1 MSRRDRIQQ
10 GIDQLRMA
18 IPDLHGVL
26 LATSEGM
33 PLVYS
38 LGENN
43 DPGRLAALAAAVT
56 SLGRRVT
63 EALASGTC
71 QEVSVLGSEGQ
82 MLLYAAGPK
91 AVLAVLGPAHLNH
104 ALVQLAAR
112 NAAQQIV
119 QSL

>member
-18 IPDLHGVL
+18 VPDLQGVL
-26 LATSEGM
+26 LATNEGM
-33 PLVYS
+33 PLVHS
-38 LGENN
+38 IDEAG
-43 DPGRLAALAAAVT
+43 DPGQIAALAAAVT

-63 EALASGTC
+63 ESLDSGSC
-71 QEVSVLGSEGQ
+71 QEVSVLGSDGQ
-82 MLLYAAGPK
+82 MHLYAAGPK
-91 AVLAVLGPAHLNH
+91 AVLAVLGPAHMNS

-119 QSL
+119 QAL

>member
-18 IPDLHGVL
+18 IPDLDGVL
-26 LATSEGM
+26 LATNEGM
-33 PLVYS
+33 PLVHS
-38 LGENN
+38 VSEHG
-43 DPGRLAALAAAVT
+43 DPGRIAALAAAVN

-63 EALASGTC
+63 ESLASGSC

-82 MLLYAAGPK
+82 MLLYPAGPK
-91 AVLAVLGPAHLNH
+91 AVLAVLCPAHLNS

-112 NAAQQIV
+112 NTAQQIL
-119 QSL
+119 QAL